1 MFLCW
6 RWLGLAWL
14 SLAVRLIG
22 GLCWGDGMCAL
33 WERLVSFSLGG
44 ILAVLREL
52 RVGGT
57 GVLNVFCE
65 N

>member
-1 MFLCW
+1 M
-6 RWLGLAWL
+6 
-14 SLAVRLIG
+14 RLIG

-33 WERLVSFSLGG
+33 WERLVCFSLGG

-57 GVLNVFCE
+57 GVLKVFCE
-65 N
+65 K